1 MKGGVMV
8 IKILTDRP
16 EKYAFVGLL
25 SGDRVESCSST
36 MDLAD
41 EEADILI
48 ADPDLME
55 KDSTAAAYIRRRNS
69 SGRISIISSPE
80 RKKSLFRELK
90 AAGLVNPEEKSNGK
104 DHTAE
109 KDPELYQGEDPAGMV
124 RRPSFR
130 RRIGVI
136 GLSEMASAG
145 FVTMLLAEEL
155 ASQSVEDGSLV
166 TVFSPENDYFYQAL
180 KLGRSFEGRE
190 FRDIEEVMEERSEYG
205 SERYEDRLINLSD
218 GISWAT
224 GGSQKKGKSSTDGW
238 LSMIDWI
245 EGNHVICCCSPDQF
259 RRELRHADQYLDVL
273 LVIADPFPSSLEKES
288 VCLEMVRS
296 SGLPVVYVV
305 SHMNDFVKK
314 EMIQACLG
322 TDEII
327 YLPSVD
333 PAAVCEAEYSGLNP
347 YRIDRI
353 RRLTMPSVCG
363 MIEKLDQITG
373 RSL

>member
-1 MKGGVMV
+1 ML
-8 IKILTDRP
+8 IKILTERP

-25 SGDRVESCSST
+25 SKDSVEFCSSSAE
-36 MDLAD
+36 LVD

-69 SGRISIISSPE
+69 SGKISIISTPE

-90 AAGLVNPEEKSNGK
+90 AAGLVNSEEKNYEK
-104 DHTAE
+104 NHTAE
-109 KDPELYQGEDPAGMV
+109 RDFELYQGVDSAGMI

-136 GLSEMASAG
+136 GLSELASAG

-155 ASQSVEDGSLV
+155 ASESVEDGSLV

-180 KLGRSFEGRE
+180 KLGRSFEGRV
-190 FRDIEEVMEERSEYG
+190 FRDISEVMEDHSEYG
-205 SERYEDRLINLSD
+205 SDRYEDRLINLSD

-224 GGSQKKGKSSTDGW
+224 GSSQKMKMYPADGW
-238 LSMIDWI
+238 LSMLDWI
-245 EGNHVICCCSPDQF
+245 EGNHVICVCSPEQF

-273 LVIADPFPSSLEKES
+273 LVIADPLPSSMEKEAA
-288 VCLEMVRS
+288 CLEMIRS
-296 SGLPVVYVV
+296 SELPIVYAV
-305 SHMNDFVKK
+305 SHMNDYVKK
-314 EMIQACLG
+314 EIIQECLG
-322 TDEII
+322 TDEMI

-333 PAAVCEAEYSGLNP
+333 PAAVCEAEYSGQNP

-353 RRLTMPSVCG
+353 RRLTMPAVCG
-363 MIEKLDQITG
+363 IIEKLDQITG